1 MYFIIVNSQVIANTS
16 FLLDLW
22 RLCAN
27 KDCSYSKDDIQ
38 SVGRIYLFQF
48 ALTGT
53 PQPLTTIT
61 GHKTFMKLGSSLAV
75 GNPYNDSFVN
85 KDNDMLAV
93 SATTLSKFPLLA
105 CLVVPVSDQRVKY
118 QWVEWVHDS
127 WVKSKIVENYFT
139 QKKMILCMKK
149 NISMDHVTSC
159 DFKIY
164 IQHCTISLFFEVMWG
179 KGKHV
184 ALGARIRVIA
194 YNEVYESLITMSWNI
209 SLEHWWGSSTHY

>member
-75 GNPYNDSFVN
+75 GNPYNNSFVN

-127 WVKSKIVENYFT
+127 WVKSKIVENYFA

-149 NISMDHVTSC
+149 KTFQWIMWPLAILKFISS
-159 DFKIY
+159 IA
-164 IQHCTISLFFEVMWG
+164 QSRFFRSYVRKRKTRSPGGEDQG
-179 KGKHV
+179 HS
-184 ALGARIRVIA
+184 I
-194 YNEVYESLITMSWNI
+194 
-209 SLEHWWGSSTHY
+209 